1 MPTPQSPDP
10 SNPETSGTRSLV
22 GAGLL
27 AAFAASLCCI
37 MPILAVLGGIGGVAS
52 TFSWL
57 EPFRPY
63 LIVLTAGV
71 LTASTSFSEGRAL
84 VTFDQREVR
93 ADQLAIAVTKETGYV
108 VTKVELVPQP

>member
-1 MPTPQSPDP
+1 MGCSGCQVSVNHALNATP
-10 SNPETSGTRSLV
+10 
-22 GAGLL
+22 
-27 AAFAASLCCI
+27 
-37 MPILAVLGGIGGVAS
+37 
-52 TFSWL
+52 
-57 EPFRPY
+57 
-63 LIVLTAGV
+63 GV